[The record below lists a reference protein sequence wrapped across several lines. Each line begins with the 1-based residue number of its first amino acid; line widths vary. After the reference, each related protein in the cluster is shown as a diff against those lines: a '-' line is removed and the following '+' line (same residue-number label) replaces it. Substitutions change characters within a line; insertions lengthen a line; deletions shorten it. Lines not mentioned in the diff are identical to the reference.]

1 MSRAKRACPRRA
13 APASA
18 REYETALR
26 WLKRRSA
33 DAGRALLSEPQFEA
47 GERLA
52 ADFRHAQLLP
62 RTTASW
68 SAVAPVARRRRA
80 TPGIGV
86 EMSDAVVAARQRVH
100 AALDAV
106 GPELAGILVDVCC
119 FETGLEASGRGAGWP
134 RGAARVV
141 LDLALT
147 RLARHYGL
155 IAPERPAAARLRH
168 WGDADY
174 RPTIEVWR

>member
-1 MSRAKRACPRRA
+1 MKRVKRARPRRA
-13 APASA
+13 AAASV

-26 WLKRRSA
+26 WLRRRS
-33 DAGRALLSEPQFEA
+33 GKGERAPLTEAQFAA

-52 ADFRHAQLLP
+52 ADFGHAQLRP
-62 RTTASW
+62 RTTADW
-68 SAVAPVARRRRA
+68 SAAAPSVRVRRSA
-80 TPGIGV
+80 PGAGV
-86 EMSDAVVAARQRVH
+86 EMSDRAVAARQRLN

-106 GPELAGILVDVCC
+106 GPELAGVLLDVCC
-119 FETGLEASGRGAGWP
+119 FEVGLEATGRAARWP

-155 IAPERPAAARLRH
+155 IAPEPPASGRLRH
-168 WGDADY
+168 WGDTDY
-174 RPTIEVWR
+174 RPTLDGWR